1 MVICLKRGA
10 DLHKVQLMPLP
21 LTVSCFSKIQIA
33 FTFLVPAH
41 PGSPRQRAIKCVC
54 VCVCYNHNPC
64 THNKIKAEGEVVQKL
79 RVETDE
85 QRPILLPSSPT
96 WSIKIDADR
105 QTNEKKEMHKHQAFY
120 YLLLRECIRYSKM
133 II

>member
-1 MVICLKRGA
+1 M
-10 DLHKVQLMPLP
+10 H
-21 LTVSCFSKIQIA
+21 
-33 FTFLVPAH
+33 
-41 PGSPRQRAIKCVC
+41 
-54 VCVCYNHNPC
+54 
-64 THNKIKAEGEVVQKL
+64 THKIKVEGEVVQKL
-79 RVETDE
+79 GVETDE

-105 QTNEKKEMHKHQAFY
+105 QTNEKKEMHKLQAFY